1 LKKQGGQGF
10 ERKNIINY
18 ILSLKKYFFAKKI
31 MPTLSMFYG
40 LVIYMY
46 AKDNQKH
53 HTPHIHAEYQNDEA
67 VFSILDGKLLEGKLP
82 NKKIQLV
89 KAWIIINHEDLMANW
104 ILAMKGNTL
113 FKIKPLS

>member
-1 LKKQGGQGF
+1 
-10 ERKNIINY
+10 
-18 ILSLKKYFFAKKI
+18 

-40 LVIYMY
+40 LIIYMY

-53 HTPHIHAEYQNDEA
+53 NIPHIDVEYQDEEA
-67 VFSILDGKLLEGKLP
+67 VFSILDGEVLEGKLP

-89 KAWIIINHEDLMANW
+89 KAWIIINQEDLIANW
-104 ILAMKGNTL
+104 NLAIKGNTL